1 MQVSRSKVSLTQH
14 PLKCDGVND
23 FAGPSGYNGLMAA
36 TTGLITWQAFEQLPD
51 GDGFHREVVEGELI
65 VLPPPKSK
73 HSKIA
78 FAIAE
83 ALLPL
88 KQRGVA
94 KIYVEAGYKL
104 SDDPPTWI
112 QPDVSVLRI
121 ERARATR
128 GDEYFTGSPE
138 LAVEV
143 VSPSETARD
152 LNRKIE
158 AMLAG
163 GSLAVWVI
171 YPDEQEVRV
180 FAPNGTSYIR
190 RGDQTLTAPELLP
203 DWELPVAMLFE
214 D

>member
-1 MQVSRSKVSLTQH
+1 M
-14 PLKCDGVND
+14 
-23 FAGPSGYNGLMAA
+23 A
-36 TTGLITWQAFEQLPD
+36 TTIGQISWQAFEQLPD

-73 HSKIA
+73 HSLIA
-78 FAIAE
+78 FAMAE

-88 KQRGVA
+88 KQSGIA
-94 KIYVEAGYKL
+94 KVMMEAGYKL

-112 QPDVSVLRI
+112 EPDVSVLRI
-121 ERARATR
+121 ERARATS
-128 GDEYFTGSPE
+128 GDDYFVGSPD

-152 LNRKIE
+152 LNRKVD
-158 AMLAG
+158 ALLAG

-171 YPDEQEVRV
+171 YPEEQEVRV
-180 FAPNGTSYIR
+180 FVPGGTSYTR
-190 RGDQTLTAPELLP
+190 RGDEMLGIPELLP
-203 DWELPVAMLFE
+203 GWELPVAKLFE